1 MQADGVFVRPIVMRF
16 PLLLL
21 GVCLVSRAAA
31 ADSGPLWER
40 FSGKKALEQVQALVD
55 LGPRP
60 AGSEALEK
68 SRTYI
73 EKQLQSAGWKTSRQS
88 FSAQTPRGLVTF
100 INLIARFGDR
110 AAPDFLLCSHYDT
123 KTFDTVKFVGANDGG
138 SSTGLL
144 LELGRVLSQDPARAR
159 RVELVFFDGEEAFE
173 NFTDS
178 DGLYGSRFFARD
190 LTDKKFKGGILFD
203 MIGDSSLDVTLP
215 PDSPR
220 PLARGIFD
228 AAEKLKV
235 RDHFTYFSGQILDDH
250 TPLNAAGIPT
260 IDLIDFD
267 FAWWHTAGDTMDK
280 ISAESLQIVG
290 QVALR
295 YLAEEALK

>member
-1 MQADGVFVRPIVMRF
+1 MLAGDVFVRLKVVIF
-16 PLLLL
+16 LLLL
-21 GVCLVSRAAA
+21 PGACLA

-40 FSGKKALEQVQALVD
+40 FSGKNALEQVQNLVD

-68 SRTYI
+68 SRSYI
-73 EKQLQSAGWKTSRQS
+73 EKQLRSAGWKTSRQS

-100 INLIARFGDR
+100 VNLTATFGDR

-123 KTFDTVKFVGANDGG
+123 KTFDAIKFVGANDGG

-144 LELGRVLSQDPARAR
+144 LELGRVLAQDPAKAR

-173 NFTDS
+173 NFTDT
-178 DGLYGSRFFARD
+178 DGLYGSRFFAKN
-190 LTDKKFKGGILFD
+190 LTNKKFKGGILFD

-220 PLARGIFD
+220 QLARGIFD
-228 AAEKLKV
+228 AAEKLKY

-260 IDLIDFD
+260 IDVIDFD

>member
-1 MQADGVFVRPIVMRF
+1 MRF
-16 PLLLL
+16 LLLLL
-21 GVCLVSRAAA
+21 GGLLVSKAVAV
-31 ADSGPLWER
+31 DSSPLWER
-40 FSGKKALEQVQALVD
+40 FSGRKALEQVRALVD

-88 FSAQTPRGLVTF
+88 FSAQTPRGLITF
-100 INLIARFGDR
+100 INLIATFGDR

-123 KTFDTVKFVGANDGG
+123 KTFDTVTFVGANDGG

-144 LELGRVLSQDPARAR
+144 LELGRILSQDPAKAR

-173 NFTDS
+173 NFTDT
-178 DGLYGSRFFARD
+178 DGLYGSRFFARE
-190 LTDKKFKGGILFD
+190 LTGKKFKGGILFD

-220 PLARGIFD
+220 QLARGIFD

-260 IDLIDFD
+260 IDVIDFD

>member
-1 MQADGVFVRPIVMRF
+1 MLAGDVFVRLIVIRF
-16 PLLLL
+16 LLL
-21 GVCLVSRAAA
+21 GSFLAANSAA

-60 AGSEALEK
+60 AGSDALEK
-68 SRTYI
+68 SRNYI

-88 FSAQTPRGLVTF
+88 FSAQTPRGLITF
-100 INLIARFGDR
+100 INLTATYGDR

-123 KTFDTVKFVGANDGG
+123 KTFDTVQFVGANDGG

-144 LELGRVLSQDPARAR
+144 LELGRVLAQDPAKAR

-173 NFTDS
+173 NFTDT
-178 DGLYGSRFFARD
+178 DGLYGSRFFAKS
-190 LTDKKFKGGILFD
+190 LAKKKFRGGILFD
-203 MIGDSSLDVTLP
+203 MIGDASLDVTLP

-220 PLARGIFD
+220 QLALGIFD
-228 AAEKLKV
+228 AAEKLKY

-260 IDLIDFD
+260 IDMIDFD
-267 FAWWHTAGDTMDK
+267 FPWWHTAGDTMDK

-290 QVALR
+290 EVALR
-295 YLAEEALK
+295 YLTEEALK

>member
-1 MQADGVFVRPIVMRF
+1 MRF
-16 PLLLL
+16 LLLLL
-21 GVCLVSRAAA
+21 GGLLVSKALAV
-31 ADSGPLWER
+31 DSSPLWER
-40 FSGKKALEQVQALVD
+40 FSGRKALEQVRALVD

-88 FSAQTPRGLVTF
+88 FSAQTPRGLITF
-100 INLIARFGDR
+100 INLIATFGDR

-123 KTFDTVKFVGANDGG
+123 KTFDTVTFVGANDGG

-144 LELGRVLSQDPARAR
+144 LELGRILSQDPAKAR

-173 NFTDS
+173 NFTDT
-178 DGLYGSRFFARD
+178 DGLYGSRFFARE
-190 LTDKKFKGGILFD
+190 LTGKKFKGGILFD

-220 PLARGIFD
+220 QLARGIFD

-260 IDLIDFD
+260 IDVIDFD

>member
-1 MQADGVFVRPIVMRF
+1 MRRSI
-16 PLLLL
+16 LLFSFAAISLHSAVA
-21 GVCLVSRAAA
+21 GDSAALVAN
-31 ADSGPLWER
+31 
-40 FSGKKALEQVQALVD
+40 FSGQKALEHVQKLVD

-68 SRTYI
+68 SRVYI
-73 EKQLQSAGWKTSRQS
+73 EKQLQGAGWKTSRQT
-88 FSAQTPRGLVTF
+88 FSEQTPRGLVTF
-100 INLIARFGDR
+100 TNLIATFGDR
-110 AAPDFLLCSHYDT
+110 ATPDFLLCSHYDT
-123 KTFDTVKFVGANDGG
+123 KTFDTIKFVGANDGG

-144 LELGRVLSQDPARAR
+144 IELGRVLAQAPATAR
-159 RVELVFFDGEEAFE
+159 RAELVFFDGEEAFE
-173 NFTDS
+173 SFSET
-178 DGLYGSRFFARD
+178 DGLYGSRFFARE
-190 LTDKKFKGGILFD
+190 LGKGPRKFKGGILFD

-220 PLARGIFD
+220 QLARGIFE
-228 AAEKLKV
+228 AAEKLKA

-250 TPLNAAGIPT
+250 TPLNAAGVPT

-267 FAWWHTAGDTMDK
+267 FTWWHTAGDTMDK

-295 YLAEEALK
+295 YLFDEGLK